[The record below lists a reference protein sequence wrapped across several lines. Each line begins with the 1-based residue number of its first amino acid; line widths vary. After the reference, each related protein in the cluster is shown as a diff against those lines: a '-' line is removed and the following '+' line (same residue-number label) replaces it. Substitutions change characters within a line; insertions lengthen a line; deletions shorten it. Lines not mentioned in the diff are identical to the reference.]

1 MLVNKY
7 FCYLSFVCFRYSTWA
22 RWGILTRISR
32 SCRSWTTRTLSG
44 CGPSFSSSTTR
55 SPTVLH
61 SGTSHHLFQHTVF
74 QEVKNC
80 CSISSCIYGLF
91 RKTARCLLSS
101 KMQALTNLSH
111 LGKNTFKNKSYEEFH
126 PITSRYLLLP
136 LNNY

>member
-80 CSISSCIYGLF
+80 CSISSCIYGL
-91 RKTARCLLSS
+91 RKEKDKIHYLII
-101 KMQALTNLSH
+101 
-111 LGKNTFKNKSYEEFH
+111 KNKKLKKNIYTGGFFFKFG
-126 PITSRYLLLP
+126 ILLLTKFVIIS
-136 LNNY
+136 YTRGF